1 MAEKLSITLPPEMV
15 AAIKS
20 RVASGEF
27 GSTSEVLRTAM
38 RQWLRGE
45 EEHEAR
51 LDAVRARIR
60 RSLDDPRPSRSA
72 DEVFDRLKA
81 KYRAQAG
88 ASAAE

>member
-15 AAIKS
+15 DAIKS

-51 LDAVRARIR
+51 LEAIRARIR
-60 RSLDDPRPSRSA
+60 RSLDDPRTCCSA
-72 DEVFDRLKA
+72 DEVFDRLEA
-81 KYRAQAG
+81 KLRAEAG
-88 ASAAE
+88 VSAAE